1 MRLARGRQA
10 DLRGRDAAVAGGA
23 DPGAD
28 RRPGLPLH
36 GPRVPAHA
44 GPRLLPASQ
53 LPQVS
58 TAHQVLPH
66 VDSHERTD
74 DDARVRDKC
83 RATAGDSTRGESRV
97 HDMRSQRHVAR
108 LQDEAERGRHGARRH
123 RRYAELGAGRGQ
135 WRALRHMQK
144 KSAAQ
149 GPPLP
154 LVPDLYSQQGISLQM
169 VLWMSLSLTL
179 M

>member
-23 DPGAD
+23 DPGGD

-36 GPRVPAHA
+36 GPRVPGHA

-66 VDSHERTD
+66 VDNHERAD
-74 DDARVRDKC
+74 DDARVRDVR
-83 RATAGDSTRGESRV
+83 RAAAGDSARGESRV
-97 HDMRSQRHVAR
+97 HDMCSRRHVVR
-108 LQDEAERGRHGARRH
+108 LQDEAERGRHGARR
-123 RRYAELGAGRGQ
+123 RRQHAELGAGRGQ
-135 WRALRHMQK
+135 RRALRHMQEK
-144 KSAAQ
+144 GAAQ
-149 GPPLP
+149 GPSLP
-154 LVPDLYSQQGISLQM
+154 LVPDLYSQ
-169 VLWMSLSLTL
+169 
-179 M
+179 